1 MHARA
6 DTDLLTHGW
15 YLTLSVIDTGLDLEN
30 HCHSS
35 LRRSNS
41 HIISHKG
48 KRDGGNKKRDR
59 GGEHEGGRGEGGGA
73 VSSVKCFFFFVLFSI
88 KEDSPP
94 KKPIHHS
101 APLNCFLDTSERY
114 PGSKKTSLNAGIKP
128 HLHLLKTSNLFLNT
142 VRVDKERRKKSQ
154 NVNTYT
160 MHCSQNASR

>member
-1 MHARA
+1 MSKTGRIHTRTDTHTFMHARA

-73 VSSVKCFFFFVLFSI
+73 VSSVKCFFFFFVFH
-88 KEDSPP
+88 K
-94 KKPIHHS
+94 
-101 APLNCFLDTSERY
+101 
-114 PGSKKTSLNAGIKP
+114 
-128 HLHLLKTSNLFLNT
+128 
-142 VRVDKERRKKSQ
+142 RRL
-154 NVNTYT
+154 TT
-160 MHCSQNASR
+160 